1 MLETKLE
8 VVSNRLLDIE
18 CEAGMLQDT
27 LKTRGR
33 VGHDGAVL
41 VCRLDQLQA
50 IHKAL
55 HAQGNVVVQAIR
67 ARGSAS

>member
-18 CEAGMLQDT
+18 METAMLQEA

-41 VCRLDQLQA
+41 VCRMDQLQGM
-50 IHKAL
+50 HKAL

-67 ARGSAS
+67 ARGSVS